1 MNAHAH
7 APHALGGRLLTR
19 PYLGLLGLLGVAFL
33 LIVWRFAAGLG
44 ATTALNDGYPWGIWI
59 AFDVVT
65 GTALATGGYAM
76 GILVYVLNKG
86 KYHPLVRPAV
96 LTSALGYTMAGVSLV
111 VDTGRPWNFWKVP
124 LFWGDWNVN
133 SVLLEVAVC
142 IMSYVGVLWI
152 ELMPAICEKVEADV
166 SWPWLRS
173 AAARVGKF
181 LDKALVFILA
191 FGVLLPTMHQS
202 SLGSLMLV
210 AGWKL
215 DAIWLTPWLPL
226 LFLLSCI
233 AMGYAIVVA
242 ESCLSSAVF
251 GRKGE
256 EPMLRRL
263 SRAMVPLT
271 IAYLV
276 LRFGDLAWRGQ
287 LGRIFTSRLA
297 PFFWLEILLFV
308 TAIVLVLRAPANAN
322 LGRLFRMGLLLM
334 LAGGLYR
341 FDTFLVAF
349 DPGEGWS
356 YFPAVPELLIT
367 LGFVAAEILLYLA
380 AVKRFPILGGAHAT
394 APRT

>member
-1 MNAHAH
+1 MSAHA
-7 APHALGGRLLTR
+7 APAPLGGRILTR
-19 PYLGLLGLLGVAFL
+19 PYLGLLGVLGLAFI

-44 ATTALNDGYPWGIWI
+44 ATTALSDGYPWGIWI

-124 LFWGDWNVN
+124 LFWGQWNVD

-142 IMSYVGVLWI
+142 IMSYVGVLWL
-152 ELMPAICEKVEADV
+152 ELVPAMVEKVKRDV
-166 SWPWLRS
+166 PLPWAQRL
-173 AAARVGKF
+173 AIKIGKF
-181 LDKALVFILA
+181 FDKALVFILA

-215 DAIWLTPWLPL
+215 DPIWLTPLLPL
-226 LFLLSCI
+226 LFLISCI
-233 AMGYAIVVA
+233 AMGYAIVVF
-242 ESCLSSAVF
+242 ESCLSSVAF

-256 EPMLRRL
+256 EPMLKAL
-263 SRAMVPLT
+263 SKAMVPL
-271 IAYLV
+271 ILLYLG
-276 LRFGDLAWRGQ
+276 LRIGDLLVRDQ
-287 LGRIFTSRLA
+287 LGRAFTSRLA
-297 PFFWLEILLFV
+297 PFLWLELLLFV
-308 TAIVLVLRAPANAN
+308 VPLILILRAPEKVD
-322 LGRLFRMGLLLM
+322 LGRLMRMGLFLM

-349 DPGEGWS
+349 NPGEGWS

-367 LGFVAAEILLYLA
+367 LGFVAAEILIYIA
-380 AVKRFPILGGAHAT
+380 AVKRFPILGGAQAT

>member
-1 MNAHAH
+1 MSATAQ
-7 APHALGGRLLTR
+7 PLGGRLLTR
-19 PYLGLLGLLGVAFL
+19 PYTVLMGVLGVAFL

-65 GTALATGGYAM
+65 GTALATGGYALA
-76 GILVYVLNKG
+76 ILVNVLNKG
-86 KYHPLVRPAV
+86 RYHPLVRPAV

-124 LFWGDWNVN
+124 IFWGDWNLD

-142 IMSYVGVLWI
+142 IMSYVAVLWI
-152 ELMPAICEKVEADV
+152 EMVPAMAEKVKADV
-166 SWPWLRS
+166 SWPWLRNV
-173 AAARVGKF
+173 AARVSKF

-191 FGVLLPTMHQS
+191 LGVLLPTMHQS

-215 DAIWLTPWLPL
+215 DPIWLTPWLPL
-226 LFLLSCI
+226 LFLISCI
-233 AMGYAIVVA
+233 AMGYAIVVF

-263 SRAMVPLT
+263 SRAMVPL
-271 IAYLV
+271 IVAFLV
-276 LRFGDLAWRGQ
+276 LRFADLAWRGQ
-287 LGRIFTSRLA
+287 LGRAFTSGLA

-308 TAIVLVLRAPANAN
+308 AALVLILRAPAKVD
-322 LGRLFRMGLLLM
+322 LGRLLRMGLFLM

-349 DPGEGWS
+349 NPGEGWS

-367 LGFVAAEILLYLA
+367 LGFVAAEILIYLA

>member
-1 MNAHAH
+1 MSAHA
-7 APHALGGRLLTR
+7 APAPLGGRILTR
-19 PYLGLLGLLGVAFL
+19 PYLGLMGVLGLAFI

-44 ATTALNDGYPWGIWI
+44 ATTALSDGYPWGIWI
-59 AFDVVT
+59 GFDVVT

-96 LTSALGYTMAGVSLV
+96 PTSALGYTMAGVSLV

-124 LFWGDWNVN
+124 LFWGQWNVD

-142 IMSYVGVLWI
+142 IMSYVGVLWL
-152 ELMPAICEKVEADV
+152 ELVPAMVEKVKRDV
-166 SWPWLRS
+166 PLPWAQRI
-173 AAARVGKF
+173 AIKIGKF
-181 LDKALVFILA
+181 FDKALVFILA

-215 DAIWLTPWLPL
+215 DPIWLTPLLPL
-226 LFLLSCI
+226 LFLISCI
-233 AMGYAIVVA
+233 AMGYAIVVF
-242 ESCLSSAVF
+242 ESCLSSVAF

-256 EPMLRRL
+256 EPMLKAL
-263 SRAMVPLT
+263 SKAMVPL
-271 IAYLV
+271 ILLYLGI
-276 LRFGDLAWRGQ
+276 RIGDLLVRGQ
-287 LGRIFTSRLA
+287 LGRAFTTRLA
-297 PFFWLEILLFV
+297 PFLWLELLLFV
-308 TAIVLVLRAPANAN
+308 VPLILILRAPEKVD
-322 LGRLFRMGLLLM
+322 LGRLMRMGLFLM

-349 DPGEGWS
+349 NPGEGWS

-367 LGFVAAEILLYLA
+367 LGFVAAEILIYIA

>member
-1 MNAHAH
+1 MTEHV
-7 APHALGGRLLTR
+7 APAPLGGRLLTK
-19 PYLGLLGLLGVAFL
+19 PFTALLGVLGLAFI
-33 LIVWRFAAGLG
+33 LIVWRFATGLG
-44 ATTALNDGYPWGIWI
+44 NTTALNDGYPWGIWI

-76 GILVYVLNKG
+76 AILVYILNKG
-86 KYHPLVRPAV
+86 RYHPLVRPAV

-124 LFWGDWNVN
+124 IFWGQWNVD

-152 ELMPAICEKVEADV
+152 ELMPAICEKVQKDAPL
-166 SWPWLRS
+166 PW
-173 AAARVGKF
+173 ARNLALKVGRF

-191 FGVLLPTMHQS
+191 LGILLPTMHQS

-210 AGWKL
+210 AGHKL
-215 DAIWLTPWLPL
+215 DPIWLTPFLPL
-226 LFLLSCI
+226 LFLISCI
-233 AMGYAIVVA
+233 AMGYAIVVF
-242 ESCLSSAVF
+242 ESCLSASVF

-256 EPMLRRL
+256 EPMLRQL
-263 SRAMVPLT
+263 SRAMVPLVVT
-271 IAYLV
+271 FLA
-276 LRFGDLAWRGQ
+276 LRFGDLLWRGQ
-287 LGRIFTSRLA
+287 LGRIFTTRLA
-297 PFFWLEILLFV
+297 FFFWLEIALFV
-308 TAIVLVLRAPANAN
+308 TALVLILRAPLKVD
-322 LGRLFRMGLLLM
+322 LGRLMRMGLLLM
-334 LAGGLYR
+334 LAGALYR

-349 DPGEGWS
+349 NPGNGWS

-367 LGFVAAEILLYLA
+367 LGFVAAEFLIYLA

>member
-1 MNAHAH
+1 MTAHAQ
-7 APHALGGRLLTR
+7 PLGGRLLTR
-19 PYLGLLGLLGVAFL
+19 PYLGLMGVLGLAFL
-33 LIVWRFAAGLG
+33 LIVWRFATGLG
-44 ATTALNDGYPWGIWI
+44 NTTALNDGYPWGIWI

-96 LTSALGYTMAGVSLV
+96 LTSALGYTMAGASLV

-124 LFWGDWNVN
+124 LFWGHWNVD

-142 IMSYVGVLWI
+142 IMSYVAVLWI
-152 ELMPAICEKVEADV
+152 ELVPAMCEKVEADV
-166 SWPWLRS
+166 SWPWLRNL
-173 AAARVGKF
+173 AARVGKF
-181 LDKALVFILA
+181 MDKALVFILA

-215 DAIWLTPWLPL
+215 DPIWLTPWLPL

-233 AMGYAIVVA
+233 AMGYAIVVF
-242 ESCLSSAVF
+242 ESCLASGVF

-308 TAIVLVLRAPANAN
+308 TAIVLILRAPLKVD
-322 LGRLFRMGLLLM
+322 LGSLLRMGLCLM

-349 DPGEGWS
+349 NPGEGWS

-367 LGFVAAEILLYLA
+367 LGFVSAEILIYLA

>member
-1 MNAHAH
+1 MTEHV
-7 APHALGGRLLTR
+7 APAPLGGRLLTK
-19 PYLGLLGLLGVAFL
+19 PYAGLLGVLGLAFI
-33 LIVWRFAAGLG
+33 LIVWRFATGLG
-44 ATTALNDGYPWGIWI
+44 NTTALNDGYPWGIWI

-76 GILVYVLNKG
+76 AILVYIMNKG

-124 LFWGDWNVN
+124 LFWGQWNVD

-142 IMSYVGVLWI
+142 IMSYVAVLWI
-152 ELMPAICEKVEADV
+152 ELMPAICEKVEKDV
-166 SWPWLRS
+166 KLPWLRGL
-173 AAARVGKF
+173 AAKVGKF

-191 FGVLLPTMHQS
+191 LGVLLPTMHQS

-210 AGWKL
+210 AGHKL
-215 DAIWLTPWLPL
+215 DPIWLTPFLPL
-226 LFLLSCI
+226 LFLISCI
-233 AMGYAIVVA
+233 AMGYAIVVF
-242 ESCLSSAVF
+242 ESCLSASVF

-256 EPMLRRL
+256 EPMLRQL
-263 SRAMVPLT
+263 SRAMVPLILT
-271 IAYLV
+271 FLA
-276 LRFGDLAWRGQ
+276 LRFGDLLWRGQ
-287 LGRIFTSRLA
+287 LGRIFSTRLA
-297 PFFWLEILLFV
+297 FFFWLEIALFV
-308 TAIVLVLRAPANAN
+308 TALVLILKAPLKVD
-322 LGRLFRMGLLLM
+322 LGRLMRMGLLLM
-334 LAGGLYR
+334 LAGALYR

-349 DPGEGWS
+349 NPGNGWS

-367 LGFVAAEILLYLA
+367 LGFVAAEFLIYLA